1 MPGGTDTTDMEQP
14 PFGDVLVEALKGIRS
29 EILLYGIAV
38 IIIVVGSAEFGIDVL
53 RELEYPLLL
62 FATFVL
68 IVYFLLSLVGARNRV
83 IRGKAGKKRD
93 P

>member
-1 MPGGTDTTDMEQP
+1 MGGAGTTGTEQP
-14 PFGDVLVEALKGIRS
+14 ALGDALVEALKGIRS

-38 IIIVVGSAEFGIDVL
+38 LIILVGSAEFGIDVL

-68 IVYFLLSLVGARNRV
+68 VVYFLLNLVKARR
-83 IRGKAGKKRD
+83 RAGR

>member
-1 MPGGTDTTDMEQP
+1 MRDTEQP
-14 PFGDVLVEALKGIRS
+14 ALGEAVVEALKGIRS

-38 IIIVVGSAEFGIDVL
+38 IVILVGSAEFGIDVL

-68 IVYFLLSLVGARNRV
+68 VMYFLLNLVKARR
-83 IRGKAGKKRD
+83 RAGR

>member
-1 MPGGTDTTDMEQP
+1 MGGAGTTGTEQP
-14 PFGDVLVEALKGIRS
+14 ALGDALVEALKGIRS

-38 IIIVVGSAEFGIDVL
+38 IIILVGSAEFGIDVL

-68 IVYFLLSLVGARNRV
+68 VVYFLLNVV
-83 IRGKAGKKRD
+83 KIRRRAGR